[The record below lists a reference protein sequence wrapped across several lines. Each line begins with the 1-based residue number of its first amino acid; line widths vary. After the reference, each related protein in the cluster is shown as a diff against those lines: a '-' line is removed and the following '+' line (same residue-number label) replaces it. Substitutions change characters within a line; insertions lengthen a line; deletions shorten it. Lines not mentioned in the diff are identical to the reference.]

1 MMYKDQ
7 TIWNTP
13 LRAFEM
19 YVDSIEKLNLFN
31 TLAEEFRTN
40 FKIML
45 GGMSEKDKTH
55 YTYRTVMMKMWYDGK
70 I

>member
-1 MMYKDQ
+1 MEYKDQ

-13 LRAFEM
+13 LKAFEM

-31 TLAEEFRTN
+31 TLADEFRTSC
-40 FKIML
+40 KSML
-45 GGMSEKDKTH
+45 DTMSEKDKVH
-55 YTYRTVMMKMWYDGK
+55 YTYRTTMMKMWYDGK

>member
-1 MMYKDQ
+1 MEYKNQ

-19 YVDSIEKLNLFN
+19 YVNSNEKINLFN
-31 TLAEEFRTN
+31 TLADEFRMN
-40 FKIML
+40 CKSML
-45 GGMSEKDKTH
+45 NSMSENDKIH
-55 YTYRTVMMKMWYDGK
+55 YTYRTVMMKMWYEGK